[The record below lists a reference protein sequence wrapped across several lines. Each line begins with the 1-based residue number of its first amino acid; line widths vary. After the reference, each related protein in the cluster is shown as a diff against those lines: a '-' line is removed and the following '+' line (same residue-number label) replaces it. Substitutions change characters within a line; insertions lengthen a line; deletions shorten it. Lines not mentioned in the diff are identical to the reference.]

1 MMTPNS
7 RMRVQNAMSAAEY
20 RRLVGL
26 EPETPTAKPE
36 SRRKSPEADLQ
47 VACVEYLVRHVPPAP
62 AGPWW
67 SSINPIPA
75 KSKAAAGRSKAMG
88 MRAGVPDMLFLWRG
102 QTLAIEL
109 KAKAGRLR
117 PEQVQHAAE
126 IEANGGR
133 CFTARTLEE
142 FAAILRDAG
151 IPSTGRFLA

>member
-7 RMRVQNAMSAAEY
+7 RLRVQNALSAAEY
-20 RRLVGL
+20 RRMVGL
-26 EPETPTAKPE
+26 DPVGPTGKLDSP
-36 SRRKSPEADLQ
+36 RKSPEADLQ
-47 VACVEYLVRHVPPAP
+47 IACVEYVIRHVPPAP
-62 AGPWW
+62 AGPYWTAV
-67 SSINPIPA
+67 NPVPA

-133 CFTARTLEE
+133 FATARTLEE